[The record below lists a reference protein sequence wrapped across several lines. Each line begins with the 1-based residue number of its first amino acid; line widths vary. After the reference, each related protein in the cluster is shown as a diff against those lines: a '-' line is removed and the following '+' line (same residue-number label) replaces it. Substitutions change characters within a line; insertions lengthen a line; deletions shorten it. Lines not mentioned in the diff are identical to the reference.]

1 MPGLKK
7 FMLGGLDLKSN
18 DLLRDPMR
26 SSSMKNVTK
35 TQKGDLDKRHGYEL
49 VETAA
54 FELEES
60 VYYKSLDQDI
70 FIKSDGTIHKPYLA
84 TRISCSIATLF
95 ANVGLSVKN
104 RIVSTEYLGN
114 LYLTT
119 SDGKSPVIKY
129 DGGDAYLAGLPAPNV
144 VFAGTVSTIDS
155 PGAGYYYRFFYQFKD
170 LNGNITFGPYVQ
182 LTSTINNANI
192 YFSTFKTGNP
202 YGKFYNKYMHLTT
215 SDAST
220 TQYTVDSTNNF
231 LYSYSHNYSVGDIL
245 MVDMD
250 ECSQINSLSG
260 NGRRFINLTITAI
273 TNISCTRKIQDI
285 TYSSVLLGSSGR
297 SISIEYTSG
306 GTAGS
311 EVVSVVG
318 SAISVQIQT
327 GVSTATQVLSA
338 INSSAAA
345 LALVSAS
352 ITGTASTAQV
362 TSSLKTL
369 DGSGIKITFNQG
381 QLSGVSF
388 NILLASSIIT
398 QGLEIDGRLK
408 VRVFRST
415 SESFGYTECSSVS
428 KTVGADPLL
437 PTAVFIPGSIVSN
450 SSDDDFAIS
459 LTSSPF
465 FNYVFAK
472 FEDVYNEEQQKLR
485 PPLCKFL
492 DSYGDQLVYANIVG
506 VWNQENNFTQ
516 YNNDDLIIPSDFGI
530 ADNGENHSANI
541 QRIGETY
548 DGSITGVSR
557 CGDVL
562 MVTKDNGI
570 YSLDG
575 VLEPGG
581 YNLRKIPTNYI
592 GCKSHNSILQVESGV
607 FFHGNDGIYFSDGN
621 SCQKMSLLIDP
632 FFNSIDATLTKS
644 TVNSSDRKF
653 LFYMTDNTTH
663 YCVVY
668 DYEFREW
675 FIWEDLDM
683 SHGLYEKN
691 SKVVYFAKA
700 ALLNKFNTGYSDA
713 GVEISAF
720 YKTNWED
727 IRNPSLDKKFKFIRI
742 WNLTSSASSFNLKT
756 QKNWVDTDLETL
768 ACSIAAYSSI
778 QKGHDQKTV
787 QAIRYVFENNT
798 LGEGMPIT
806 AYEID
811 YEAIQALDKG
821 N

>member
-18 DLLRDPMR
+18 DLLRDPVR

-70 FIKSDGTIHKPYLA
+70 FIKSDGTIHKPYLS

-104 RIVSTEYLGN
+104 RIVSAEYLGN

-129 DGGDAYLAGLPAPNV
+129 DGGDAYLAGLPAPTS
-144 VFAGTVSTIDS
+144 VFAGTASTIS
-155 PGAGYYYRFFYQFKD
+155 SAGAGYYYRFFYRFKD
-170 LNGNITFGPYVQ
+170 LNGNLTYGPYKQ
-182 LTSTINNANI
+182 MISSINNAVI
-192 YFSTFKTGNP
+192 TVSTFKTSNP
-202 YGKFYNKYMHLTT
+202 YGEFYNKYLTLPVGVQNLNSAAVT
-215 SDAST
+215 LN
-220 TQYTVDSTNNF
+220 YTSTN
-231 LYSYSHNYSVGDIL
+231 YVVGDKFLLDGSDFPEIATA
-245 MVDMD
+245 
-250 ECSQINSLSG
+250 SASG
-260 NGRRFINLTITAI
+260 RKFAALTIT
-273 TNISCTRKIQDI
+273 NI
-285 TYSSVLLGSSGR
+285 
-297 SISIEYTSG
+297 
-306 GTAGS
+306 TAG
-311 EVVSVVG
+311 V
-318 SAISVQIQT
+318 
-327 GVSTATQVLSA
+327 
-338 INSSAAA
+338 
-345 LALVSAS
+345 
-352 ITGTASTAQV
+352 
-362 TSSLKTL
+362 
-369 DGSGIKITFNQG
+369 ITFLAADFGDLQATITPTG
-381 QLSGVSF
+381 AAF
-388 NILLASSIIT
+388 NIDSRSLLM
-398 QGLEIDGRLK
+398 
-408 VRVFRST
+408 VFRSS
-415 SESFGYTECSSVS
+415 SESFGYTRVSSLS
-428 KTVGADPLL
+428 KTSFLDNSVDDIAV
-437 PTAVFIPGSIVSN
+437 TALAST
-450 SSDDDFAIS
+450 S
-459 LTSSPF
+459 LT
-465 FNYVFAK
+465 V

-485 PPLCKFL
+485 PPLCKYL
-492 DSYGDQLVYANIVG
+492 AAYGDQLVYANIVG
-506 VWNQENNFTQ
+506 VWDQENAFTQ

-530 ADNGENHSANI
+530 ADNGENHSAYI

-668 DYEFREW
+668 DYEFKEW

-691 SKVVYFAKA
+691 SKVVYFAKD

-713 GVEISAF
+713 GVLCDGE

-727 IRNPSLDKKFKFIRI
+727 IRNPSLDKKFKYIRI
-742 WNLTSSASSFNLKT
+742 WNLTANASSFNLKI

-768 ACSIAAYSSI
+768 ACTIPAYSSI
-778 QKGHDQKTV
+778 QKGFDQRTV
-787 QAIRYVFENNT
+787 QAIRFVFQNNT